1 MSDIWEP
8 VKLRPRGEISLTC
21 INSALDQV
29 EIFVDNDEKYLRVWL
44 DKHEIKQLILKLQAI
59 EERMI

>member
-1 MSDIWEP
+1 MNDIWEP
-8 VKLRPRGEISLTC
+8 VKLRPHGEISLTC

-44 DKHEIKQLILKLQAI
+44 DKHEINQLILKLQAI
-59 EERMI
+59 RERMI